1 MKRVQQGFTLIE
13 LMIVVAIVGIL
24 AAIAIPAYSDY
35 VVRSKVSEAMASLGA
50 CKTSVAEY
58 IATKGAAALTA
69 ANAGCADQA
78 SQYASFPTVTAITGV
93 ITITVSGTNSGMDT
107 NTITLTPTIVGNAVT
122 AWDCATPAG
131 PKKFVPANCR
141 G

>member
-35 VVRSKVSEAMASLGA
+35 VVRSKVSEAMAGLGA

-78 SQYASFPTVTAITGV
+78 SQFASAPVVTAVTGV
-93 ITITVSGTNSGMDT
+93 ITITVTGTNSGMDA
-107 NTITLTPTIVGNAVT
+107 NTITLTPTVSGNAVT
-122 AWDCATPAG
+122 AWDCATGG

>member
-35 VVRSKVSEAMASLGA
+35 IVRSKVSEAMASLGA
-50 CKTSVAEY
+50 CKTSVSEY
-58 IATKGAAALTA
+58 IATKGASALTA
-69 ANAGCADQA
+69 ANAGCTDQA
-78 SQYASFPTVTAITGV
+78 SQFASAPAVAAGGI
-93 ITITVSGTNSGMDT
+93 ISITVSGTNSGMDT
-107 NTITLTPTIVGNAVT
+107 KVVTLTPTVSGNAVT
-122 AWDCATPAG
+122 AWTCSTGG
-131 PKKFVPANCR
+131 PVKFVPANCR

>member
-35 VVRSKVSEAMASLGA
+35 IVRSKVSEAMASAGA
-50 CKTSVAEY
+50 CKTSVSEY
-58 IATKGAAALTA
+58 IATKGQAAILAT
-69 ANAGCADQA
+69 NAGCTDQP
-78 SQYASFPTVTAITGV
+78 SQYAGAPAVTDAVGT
-93 ITITVSGTNSGMDT
+93 ITISVTGTNSAMDG
-107 NTITLTPTIVGNAVT
+107 NNIILTPAVTGNAVT
-122 AWDCATPAG
+122 AWTCTTGG
-131 PKKFVPANCR
+131 PVKFVPANCR

>member
-35 VVRSKVSEAMASLGA
+35 VVRSKVSEAMAATGA

-58 IATKGAAALTA
+58 ISTKGAAALTA
-69 ANAGCADQA
+69 ANAGCSDVA
-78 SQYASFPTVTAITGV
+78 SQYASAPAVTAVTGV
-93 ITITVSGTNSGMDT
+93 ITITVTNTNSGMDT
-107 NTITLTPTIVGNAVT
+107 NSITLTPDIVGNAVT
-122 AWDCATPAG
+122 AWNCATGG